1 MCRKV
6 LTIELPFAR
15 RILNS
20 DSLPDFQYYF
30 DGGITLKMYQIIQD
44 NLNVNT
50 KAAESSNLE
59 APTQF
64 LTI

>member
-1 MCRKV
+1 MCRRV
-6 LTIELPFAR
+6 LTVELPFAR

-30 DGGITLKMYQIIQD
+30 DGGITLKMCQIIQD

-50 KAAESSNLE
+50 KAAESSNFE
-59 APTQF
+59 APTPF
-64 LTI
+64 LTN